1 MENPILK
8 IAQALKTNKR
18 IVMVQTLQ
26 NLSGEEFETTED
38 VWSVAEESKKQL
50 RNRLF
55 YLLLYYQKEQDEKCT
70 S

>member
-8 IAQALKTNKR
+8 IAQALRTNSR

-26 NLSGEEFETTED
+26 NLSGEDFETKED
-38 VWSVAEESKKQL
+38 VWSVAEESKEQL

-55 YLLLYYQKEQDEKCT
+55 NLLLYYQEEQDEKCT
-70 S
+70 N